1 MKNRILTLIL
11 LFVFAVPSFAQ
22 IDRSKKPEPGPAPEI
37 HLGKY
42 ESFVLPNGLKVFV
55 VENHKLPR
63 VAYSLVI
70 NRDPVLEGDQSGYL
84 EATGNL
90 LRTGTKTKTKDQLDQ
105 EIDFIGAT
113 LSTSSSG
120 VFAMSLKDHTEKLLS
135 IMSDIVL
142 NSNFKQ
148 TELDKIKKRMQSGLA
163 AQKDDPSAIAATV
176 ESALLYG
183 KNHPYGE
190 VETEQTVDSIT
201 LQKCKDYYST
211 FFAPNI
217 SYLAIVGDITLDEA
231 RPLVEKYFGSWKKKV
246 VPTFKYKTPQPPSE
260 RKVALV
266 DRSNSVQSVVEVGY
280 PVQLK
285 LGDPDLI
292 EANVANTILG
302 GGVFRLFEN
311 LREKHS
317 YTYGAYSSL
326 TQDKL
331 IGSFIANA
339 EVRNSVTDSS
349 ITQILY
355 EMNRIRTEAVPD
367 SELQTAKNYMTGNF
381 AIALERPQTIA
392 NFALNIARYNLPK
405 DYYQNYL
412 KNISTVTSAEVM
424 EAAKKY
430 IKPDSAYVLVV
441 GKASDVE
448 NGLKQFGPITLYDR
462 FGDKVDTTKNKAPEG
477 ITAKKVIDKYINALG
492 GKDNLEKVKDKT
504 TIMRGS
510 VQGMNITM
518 MIYQKA
524 PNKMKQEMDAG
535 AMKQDVYFDGKKAV
549 MTVGGNSQEITG
561 EGLEA
566 MKYEALIHP
575 LFIIDSVKVNSKLD
589 GIEKINGKDAY
600 KVEMSLPDGKTWL
613 EYFDTNSGLKVK
625 DSKQVTVPQGTF
637 TRETEYSDYR
647 NVDGVLFPFKL
658 KQSIGQQILN
668 FSVSSIK
675 VNTGLKDD
683 KFEIKK

>member
-1 MKNRILTLIL
+1 
-11 LFVFAVPSFAQ
+11 
-22 IDRSKKPEPGPAPEI
+22 
-37 HLGKY
+37 
-42 ESFVLPNGLKVFV
+42 
-55 VENHKLPR
+55 
-63 VAYSLVI
+63 
-70 NRDPVLEGDQSGYL
+70 
-84 EATGNL
+84 
-90 LRTGTKTKTKDQLDQ
+90 
-105 EIDFIGAT
+105 
-113 LSTSSSG
+113 
-120 VFAMSLKDHTEKLLS
+120 
-135 IMSDIVL
+135 
-142 NSNFKQ
+142 
-148 TELDKIKKRMQSGLA
+148 
-163 AQKDDPSAIAATV
+163 
-176 ESALLYG
+176 
-183 KNHPYGE
+183 
-190 VETEQTVDSIT
+190 
-201 LQKCKDYYST
+201 
-211 FFAPNI
+211 
-217 SYLAIVGDITLDEA
+217 
-231 RPLVEKYFGSWKKKV
+231 
-246 VPTFKYKTPQPPSE
+246 
-260 RKVALV
+260 
-266 DRSNSVQSVVEVGY
+266 
-280 PVQLK
+280 
-285 LGDPDLI
+285 
-292 EANVANTILG
+292 
-302 GGVFRLFEN
+302 
-311 LREKHS
+311 
-317 YTYGAYSSL
+317 
-326 TQDKL
+326 
-331 IGSFIANA
+331 
-339 EVRNSVTDSS
+339 
-349 ITQILY
+349 
-355 EMNRIRTEAVPD
+355 MNRIRTETVPD

>member
-355 EMNRIRTEAVPD
+355 EMNRIRTETVPD

-566 MKYEALIHP
+566 IKYEALIHP

>member
-1 MKNRILTLIL
+1 MRNRILTLVM

-22 IDRSKKPEPGPAPEI
+22 VDRSKEPEPGPAPEI

-42 ESFVLPNGLKVFV
+42 ESFQLPNGLKVFV

-70 NRDPVLEGDQSGYL
+70 NRDPIYEGNQSGYL
-84 EATGNL
+84 EATGSL

-120 VFAMSLKDHTEKLLS
+120 IFAMSLKDHTENLLS
-135 IMSDIVL
+135 IISDITL
-142 NSNFKQ
+142 NSVFKQ
-148 TELDKIKKRMQSGLA
+148 SELDKIKKRMQSGLA
-163 AQKDDPSAIAATV
+163 SQKDDPNAIAATV

-183 KNHPYGE
+183 KDHPYGE
-190 VETEQTVDSIT
+190 VETEQTVNDIT
-201 LQKCKDYYST
+201 LQKCKEYYAK

-217 SYLAIVGDITLDEA
+217 SYLAVVGDISVDEA
-231 RPLVEKYFGSWKKKV
+231 KPLVEKYFGSWKKKD
-246 VPTFKYKTPQPPSE
+246 VPTFTYKTPEAPGKRE
-260 RKVALV
+260 VALV
-266 DRSNSVQSVVEVGY
+266 DRPNSVQSVVEVGY
-280 PVQLK
+280 PVRLT
-285 LGDPDLI
+285 LGDPDYI
-292 EANVANTILG
+292 KANVANTILG

-331 IGSFIANA
+331 IGSFIASA

-349 ITQILY
+349 VTQILY
-355 EMNRIRTEAVPD
+355 EMNRIRTETVPAT
-367 SELQTAKNYMTGNF
+367 ELQTVKNYMTGNF

-412 KNISTVTSAEVM
+412 KNIAKVTSDDVM

-430 IKPDSAYVLVV
+430 IRPDQSYILVV
-441 GKASDVE
+441 GKASEVE

-477 ITAKKVIDKYINALG
+477 VTAKSVIDKYIEAIG
-492 GKDNLEKVKDKT
+492 GKVNLDKVKDKT
-504 TIMRGS
+504 TIMRGT
-510 VQGMNITM
+510 VQGMSITM
-518 MIYQKA
+518 LLYQKE
-524 PNKMKQEMDAG
+524 PNLLKQEMDAG
-535 AMKQDVYFDGKKAV
+535 AMKQIVYFDGKTATT
-549 MTVGGNSQEITG
+549 TVGGNSQEITG
-561 EGLEA
+561 DALES

-575 LFIIDSVKVNSKLD
+575 LFIIDSVNVTSKLD
-589 GIEKINGKDAY
+589 GLEKVNGKEAY
-600 KVEMSLPDGKTWL
+600 KVEMSLSNGKKWV
-613 EYFDTNSGLKVK
+613 EYFDVKSGLKVK
-625 DSKQVTVPQGTF
+625 DSKQMTVPQGTF
-637 TRETEYSDYR
+637 TKETDYSDYR
-647 NVDGVLFPFKL
+647 NVDGVMYPFSL
-658 KQSIGQQILN
+658 KQTVGRQVLD
-668 FSVSSIK
+668 FTVSSIK
-675 VNTGLKDD
+675 INTGLKDD
-683 KFEIKK
+683 IFSPKK

>member
-22 IDRSKKPEPGPAPEI
+22 VDRSQKPEAGPAPEI
-37 HLGKY
+37 NLGKY
-42 ESFVLPNGLKVFV
+42 ESFELPNGLKVFV

-70 NRDPVLEGDQSGYL
+70 NRDPILEGDQSGYL

-142 NSNFKQ
+142 NSDFKQ

-201 LQKCKDYYST
+201 LKKCKDYYST

-217 SYLAIVGDITLDEA
+217 SYLAIVGDITLEEA
-231 RPLVEKYFGSWKKKV
+231 KPLVEKCFGSWTKKV
-246 VPTFKYKTPQPPSE
+246 VPEFKYKTPQAPTE

-266 DRSNSVQSVVEVGY
+266 DRPNSVQSVVEVGY

-285 LGDPDLI
+285 RGDPDLI
-292 EANVANTILG
+292 KAKVANTILG

-326 TQDKL
+326 SQDKI

-355 EMNRIRTEAVPD
+355 EMNRIRTEAVPE
-367 SELQTAKNYMTGNF
+367 SELQTAKNYLTGNF
-381 AIALERPQTIA
+381 AIALEQPQTIA

-412 KNISTVTSAEVM
+412 KNISTVTSADVM

-430 IKPDSAYVLVV
+430 IKPDNAYVLVV

-448 NGLKQFGPITLYDR
+448 SGLKQFGPITLYDR

-477 ITAKKVIDKYINALG
+477 ITAKDVINKYINALG
-492 GKDNLEKVKDKT
+492 GKANLEKVQDKT

-535 AMKQDVYFDGKKAV
+535 VMKQDVYFDGKIGVMAV
-549 MTVGGNSQEITG
+549 GENTQEITG
-561 EGLEA
+561 NALEN

-589 GIEKINGKDAY
+589 KVAKVNGKDAY
-600 KVEMSLPDGKTWL
+600 KVEMSLPDGKTWV
-613 EYFDTNSGLKVK
+613 EYFDTSSGLKVK

-647 NVDGVLFPFKL
+647 NVDGVMYPFKL
-658 KQSIGQQILN
+658 KQSIGQQVLD